1 MKKAFTFLAMGII
14 CFNLVAQEN
23 KAKAILDK
31 VSSKNKEYKSIK
43 ADFTFSMDNEEENIH
58 EISEGNIILKGEKYR
73 LKLMGV
79 DTYFDGTTL
88 YSHLIDA
95 NELNIKEPDEDD
107 EQALNP
113 AKIFSIYE
121 NGFTAKYVTEEKT
134 AKGNFHVIDLYPEN
148 TDKGFLYIRLRIN
161 QNDNQIESLKSVG
174 KDGNNISI
182 VLKKLSPNLEFSDLD
197 FVFNTKAHPEVE
209 INDMR

>member
-1 MKKAFTFLAMGII
+1 MKKAFIFLAMGII

-58 EISEGNIILKGEKYR
+58 EVSEGNIILKGDKYR

-107 EQALNP
+107 DQALNP

-121 NGFTAKYVTEEKT
+121 NGFTAKYVSEEKT
-134 AKGNFHVIDLYPEN
+134 TKGNFHVIDLYPEN

-182 VLKKLSPNLEFSDLD
+182 VLKKLTPNLEFSDLD
-197 FVFNTKAHPEVE
+197 FVFNTKTHPEVE